1 MHNLG
6 HEKPPLP
13 GVLRKLAGV
22 LCALLVFQ
30 MPALSQSA
38 EEVDLVADPWRKQ
51 FAAEV
56 DRQLEVPVEDQQR
69 YLALLEL
76 ALMQANLT
84 QTAPQTVETMETV
97 QTVQAVVL
105 VDRNPNIQAAFLVLG
120 TPGGYWSW
128 LGTSA
133 VSTGK
138 TGSYEHFLTPTG
150 VFPHTLDNPD
160 FRSEGTRNKF
170 RIRGYG
176 ARGLRVFDFGW
187 QMAERGWGVGGTSQ
201 MRLQMH
207 ATDPDRLESRLGS
220 VQSEGCIRISAKLN
234 IFLDSHGILDAS
246 YQEAIASGQDLWVI
260 KPNQQTIATIA
271 TPGRYLVIVDS
282 QSTERPAWA
291 DAPAAKVLVTKR

>member
-1 MHNLG
+1 M
-6 HEKPPLP
+6 
-13 GVLRKLAGV
+13 AGV
-22 LCALLVFQ
+22 LCTLLVFQ
-30 MPALSQSA
+30 LPALSQSA
-38 EEVDLVADPWRKQ
+38 AEVDLAADPWRKQ
-51 FAAEV
+51 FAVEV

-84 QTAPQTVETMETV
+84 QPTPQTVETVETV
-97 QTVQAVVL
+97 ETAQVVQAVVL
-105 VDRNPNIQAAFLVLG
+105 VDRNPNIQAAFVVLG

-128 LGTSA
+128 LGASA
-133 VSTGK
+133 ISTGK

-176 ARGLRVFDFGW
+176 VRGLRVFDFGW

-234 IFLDSHGILDAS
+234 SFLDSHGILDAS
-246 YQEAIASGQDLWVI
+246 YQKAIADGQDLWVI
-260 KPNQQTIATIA
+260 KPNQQTIA

-291 DAPAAKVLVTKR
+291 DAPAAKVLITKR